1 MTQRSVLGVNSNIA
15 TRWLYCIECPQYS
28 TRRRIL
34 YFKKIRSVCPSVSA
48 MVSASINP
56 LPSDRLR
63 CCDRYIRC
71 HRLLAVKPLEVQG
84 NTRGGGWERA
94 ELLAAYRQ
102 SVIDPCPGCSP
113 WSRVTVAA
121 RTGQWSLV
129 DILFSKSNNY
139 NNT

>member
-102 SVIDPCPGCSP
+102 SVI
-113 WSRVTVAA
+113 R
-121 RTGQWSLV
+121 SLSTLQPLEPSDCCCTYRPV
-129 DILFSKSNNY
+129 ELGRYPLFEIE
-139 NNT
+139 